1 MRDNAAQANPFK
13 QLLDQ
18 YEERKK
24 TKAIA
29 DAEILHGGRRPP
41 PPPPPSGGGGAAFAK
56 HPGLRATPPRPPS
69 GGKK

>member
-1 MRDNAAQANPFK
+1 VQDDAAQANPFK
-13 QLLDQ
+13 QLLDK

-41 PPPPPSGGGGAAFAK
+41 PPPPPPGASAFAK
-56 HPGLRATPPRPPS
+56 HPGLRATPPPRPN
-69 GGKK
+69 KK